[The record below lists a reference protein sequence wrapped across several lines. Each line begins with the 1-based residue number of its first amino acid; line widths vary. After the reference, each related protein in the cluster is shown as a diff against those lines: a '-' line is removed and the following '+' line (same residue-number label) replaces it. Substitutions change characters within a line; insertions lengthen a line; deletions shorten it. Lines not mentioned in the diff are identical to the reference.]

1 MEALAILG
9 QSFGGMVLLKSTLIV
24 SLVFALSFLL
34 RKASAASRHFL
45 WTLCFIALLTLPL
58 ANYLSVVDSSW
69 RIPVPV
75 LSSAAEIVD
84 APAEAPLTAP
94 APSPN
99 PSSPSSPPW
108 NKTSVS
114 AETAAP
120 IGQMAWILGGSLL
133 TVRLMAGLFS
143 SYRTGRRAPAM
154 LDDRWLELLEKTKEK
169 IGIRHD
175 VQLALAASSAMPIT
189 LGVFRPT
196 ILLPESSESYS
207 EPRRSAV
214 LLHELAH
221 VRRRDCLTQLISQTA
236 CAVFWWHPLVWIGA
250 RQMRSLSERASDD
263 LVIDAGTRPSE
274 YAHDLLDMARGLNLR
289 GTAAPLASV
298 TMAHRSRLEERLLAI
313 LDDGMVRGSVR
324 PRVALPSAVFGL
336 GVLLSLGL
344 AIPTAARAP
353 QTEPETPQTEPETA
367 AAPQEQETE
376 EPERPERPEREEAQE
391 QEPSETSRR
400 AREALAEALDDPS
413 ASVRE
418 QALHAL
424 VRLQDERTIPYLEQ
438 ALQIGDAEMRE
449 EAAWGL
455 GQMRRKE
462 ASGSLARA
470 LSDEIDSVRE
480 QAAWALGMTRSKEA
494 VAALGA
500 ALINDT
506 SSNVREQ
513 SAWALGM
520 IRDEAAAD
528 ALVSALRDD
537 DANLRA
543 QAAWA
548 CGMIRN
554 GDAVDGLVGALTDV
568 DENVRSQAAWG
579 LGMIRDG
586 RAIQGLGRALGDE
599 SVDVREQ
606 AIWAV
611 GMIRSPESFDV
622 LITALSD
629 SSADIRGQAAWALG
643 MLGDSRAIDAL
654 SGALKDDDADVREQA
669 AWAIGRLAKHGDND
683 VDLDDVD
690 VDVDVD
696 ELELDDLDV
705 EVDVNGGPKKERP
718 DPRSPLRDAL
728 V

>member
-1 MEALAILG
+1 MMETLTTLA
-9 QSFGGMVLLKSTLIV
+9 QSFGGMVFLKSTLIV

-45 WTLCFIALLTLPL
+45 WTLCFIALLALPL
-58 ANYLSVVDSSW
+58 ASYLSVVDSSW

-75 LSSAAEIVD
+75 LSP
-84 APAEAPLTAP
+84 PAELAAAPSEAPRP
-94 APSPN
+94 APTLLPE
-99 PSSPSSPPW
+99 PSGSEA
-108 NKTSVS
+108 S
-114 AETAAP
+114 APTEGAAP
-120 IGQMAWILGGSLL
+120 GATPPVWQIAWILGGSLL

-154 LDDRWLELLEKTKEK
+154 LEDRWLELLEETKDK

-175 VQLALAASSAMPIT
+175 VQLALTASSAMPIT

-221 VRRRDCLTQLISQTA
+221 VRRHDCLTQLVSQVA
-236 CAVFWWHPLVWIGA
+236 CALFWWHPLVWIGA

-289 GTAAPLASV
+289 GAAAPLASV

-313 LDDGMVRGSVR
+313 LDDGMVRGSVH
-324 PRVALPSAVFGL
+324 PRVALPSALFGL
-336 GVLLSLGL
+336 GILLSVGL

-353 QTEPETPQTEPETA
+353 QPAASAQQEAPETA
-367 AAPQEQETE
+367 AALPEQQTE
-376 EPERPERPEREEAQE
+376 ENEAQE
-391 QEPSETSRR
+391 QEQSEMSRR
-400 AREALAEALDDPS
+400 AREVLAEALDDPS

-424 VRLQDERTIPYLEQ
+424 VRLRDESTVPYLED
-438 ALQIGDAEMRE
+438 ALESGSAEMRE
-449 EAAWGL
+449 QAAWGL
-455 GQMRRKE
+455 GMMRRKE
-462 ASGSLARA
+462 AAGSLAGA
-470 LSDEIDSVRE
+470 LTDEVDNVRE
-480 QAAWALGMTRSKEA
+480 QAAWALGMIRSEDA
-494 VAALGA
+494 VAALGT
-500 ALINDT
+500 ALTDDA

-520 IRDEAAAD
+520 IKDVSATD

-537 DANLRA
+537 NANVRS

-548 CGMIRN
+548 SGMLRS
-554 GDAVDGLVGALTDV
+554 GEAVDGLVGALTDA
-568 DENVRSQAAWG
+568 DGNVRSQAAWA
-579 LGMIRDG
+579 LGMIRDK
-586 RAIQGLGRALGDE
+586 RAIQGLGKALGDE

-606 AIWAV
+606 AIWAI

-622 LITALSD
+622 LIGALGD
-629 SSADIRGQAAWALG
+629 TSADIRSQAAWALG

-654 SGALKDDDADVREQA
+654 SVALKDNDADVREQA
-669 AWAIGRLAKHGDND
+669 AWAIGRLAKHGDD
-683 VDLDDVD
+683 DLDLDDLD
-690 VDVDVD
+690 
-696 ELELDDLDV
+696 LDDLDV
-705 EVDVNGGPKKERP
+705 DVDDLELELDSNKDVRP
-718 DPRSPLRDAL
+718 DPLRPMLRDAL
-728 V
+728 F

>member
-1 MEALAILG
+1 MMEALATLG
-9 QSFGGMVLLKSTLIV
+9 QSFGGMVLLKSTLLV
-24 SLVFALSFLL
+24 SLAFALGFLL

-45 WTLCFIALLTLPL
+45 WTLCFIALLALPL
-58 ANYLSVVDSSW
+58 ATYLSVVDSSW

-75 LSSAAEIVD
+75 LSPPAEITD
-84 APAEAPLTAP
+84 APAEARHSVDP
-94 APSPN
+94 APLPK
-99 PSSPSSPPW
+99 PTSPSSSEASE
-108 NKTSVS
+108 TS
-114 AETAAP
+114 AP
-120 IGQMAWILGGSLL
+120 VESDAPVWQMAWILGGSLL

-154 LDDRWLELLEKTKEK
+154 LDDRWLELLEKTKDK

-289 GTAAPLASV
+289 GAAAPLASV

-313 LDDGMVRGSVR
+313 LDDGVVRGSVR
-324 PRVALPSAVFGL
+324 PRVALPSALFGL
-336 GVLLSLGL
+336 GILLSLGL
-344 AIPTAARAP
+344 AMPTAARAP
-353 QTEPETPQTEPETA
+353 QEDPETA
-367 AAPQEQETE
+367 AGVLEQESE
-376 EPERPERPEREEAQE
+376 EPEAQE
-391 QEPSETSRR
+391 ETQEGEPSETSRR

-424 VRLQDERTIPYLEQ
+424 VRLRDESTVPYLEE
-438 ALQIGDAEMRE
+438 ALESGDAEMRE

-455 GQMRRKE
+455 GMMRRKE
-462 ASGSLARA
+462 AAASLARA
-470 LSDEIDSVRE
+470 LTDEIDNVRE
-480 QAAWALGMTRSKEA
+480 QAAWALGMIKSEEA

-500 ALINDT
+500 TLINDS

-520 IRDEAAAD
+520 IRDKSAAD

-537 DANLRA
+537 NANVRS

-548 CGMIRN
+548 SGMLRN
-554 GDAVDGLVGALTDV
+554 GEAVDGLVGALTDA
-568 DENVRSQAAWG
+568 DGNVRSQAAWA
-579 LGMIRDG
+579 LGMIRDK
-586 RAIQGLGRALGDE
+586 RAIQGLGQALGDE

-611 GMIRSPESFDV
+611 GMIRSRESFDV
-622 LITALSD
+622 LITALGD
-629 SSADIRGQAAWALG
+629 TSADIRSQAAWALG

-654 SGALKDDDADVREQA
+654 SDALKDDDADVREQA
-669 AWAIGRLAKHGDND
+669 AWAIGRLAKHGDDD
-683 VDLDDVD
+683 VDLDDMD
-690 VDVDVD
+690 VDVELDD
-696 ELELDDLDV
+696 LELDD
-705 EVDVNGGPKKERP
+705 PKDARP
-718 DPRSPLRDAL
+718 DPPPPLLRDAL
-728 V
+728 L